1 MRDDIDIKEFRKT
14 LENRLEAI
22 VGSQK
27 DRKAD
32 NAPLE
37 LDQARMGRLS
47 RMDAMQQKAMYQAAS
62 RLEEQERRR
71 ILKALERMDR
81 GDYGYCINC
90 DEEIAVGR
98 LRFDPSVAVCIECAR
113 NSEK

>member
-1 MRDDIDIKEFRKT
+1 
-14 LENRLEAI
+14 
-22 VGSQK
+22 
-27 DRKAD
+27 
-32 NAPLE
+32 
-37 LDQARMGRLS
+37 
-47 RMDAMQQKAMYQAAS
+47 
-62 RLEEQERRR
+62 
-71 ILKALERMDR
+71 MDR